1 MLKNQRKDTYYQSL
15 LIAPSVGSPRCA
27 RGTNLLGSPCL
38 QGEPAGGGSE
48 LIPPLCEGNRVCL
61 VGHLQGAQGALEG
74 EAAVGGQGL
83 GEPLQ
88 EGGAL
93 GGALV
98 RRGQGD

>member
-15 LIAPSVGSPRCA
+15 LIAPSV
-27 RGTNLLGSPCL
+27 GSPCL

-61 VGHLQGAQGALEG
+61 VGHLQRAQGALEG

-83 GEPLQ
+83 REALM
-88 EGGAL
+88 EGGAQ